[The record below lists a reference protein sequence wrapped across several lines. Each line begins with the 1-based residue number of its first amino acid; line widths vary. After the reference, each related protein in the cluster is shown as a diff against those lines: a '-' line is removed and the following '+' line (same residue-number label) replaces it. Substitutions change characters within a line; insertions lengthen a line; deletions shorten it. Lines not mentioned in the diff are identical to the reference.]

1 MALKIFQALGATA
14 AGEVALDVEMSNFVF
29 QQVCCSFIICM
40 SAVSKQIPSPHSI
53 SSVVMLTADPS
64 KCYWWE
70 SCRLLCKFQTQISSV
85 PTCFVSYSP
94 SWDEERMVWK
104 MQGMKGVNL
113 PWCSFFFFF
122 FCLPIMSGFG
132 NCFFV
137 FPEICV
143 NVTSVSFRRK
153 TLKKNIH

>member
-1 MALKIFQALGATA
+1 MKNEG
-14 AGEVALDVEMSNFVF
+14 N
-29 QQVCCSFIICM
+29 
-40 SAVSKQIPSPHSI
+40 
-53 SSVVMLTADPS
+53 
-64 KCYWWE
+64 
-70 SCRLLCKFQTQISSV
+70 
-85 PTCFVSYSP
+85 
-94 SWDEERMVWK
+94 ERCEFAMV
-104 MQGMKGVNL
+104 L
-113 PWCSFFFFF
+113 IFFF